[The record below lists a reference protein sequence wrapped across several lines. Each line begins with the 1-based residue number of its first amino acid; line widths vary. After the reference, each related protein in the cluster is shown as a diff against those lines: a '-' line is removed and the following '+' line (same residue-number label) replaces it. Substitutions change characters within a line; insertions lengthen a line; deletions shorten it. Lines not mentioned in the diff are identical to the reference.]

1 MEIQLN
7 KERKEQYIQII
18 NAAQEAEANI
28 GALSY
33 RLFKFHKMREEVETA
48 TKKLWDEL
56 AKELNL
62 DMSTNYTISREG
74 ILRDVPKPSTP
85 KTIDKPKSNTQE
97 PQTPKP
103 ITIDDLK

>member
-7 KERKEQYIQII
+7 KERQEQYAQII

-33 RLFKFHKMREEVETA
+33 RLFKFHKMREEVEVA

-62 DMSTNYTISREG
+62 NMSTNYTISREG
-74 ILRDVPKPSTP
+74 ILRDVPK
-85 KTIDKPKSNTQE
+85 KPLE
-97 PQTPKP
+97 PKP
-103 ITIDDLK
+103 LQNTKIEEGALKPVTVDDLK

>member
-7 KERKEQYIQII
+7 KERKEQYLQII
-18 NAAQEAEANI
+18 SAAQEAEANI

-33 RLFKFHKMREEVETA
+33 RLFKFSKMREEIELA

-62 DMSTNYTISREG
+62 DMSNNYTISREG
-74 ILRDVPKPSTP
+74 ILRDIPKPSTP
-85 KTIDKPKSNTQE
+85 KPADKPKANTHE
-97 PQTPKP
+97 PEVPKP
-103 ITIDDLK
+103 LTIDDLK

>member
-33 RLFKFHKMREEVETA
+33 RLFKFNKMREEVEMA

-62 DMSTNYTISREG
+62 DLSTNYTISREG
-74 ILRDVPKPSTP
+74 ILRDVPKRPV
-85 KTIDKPKSNTQE
+85 E
-97 PQTPKP
+97 PKP
-103 ITIDDLK
+103 LQNKKLEEGSVRPVTIDDLK